1 MLVQYL
7 VLVTL
12 HLALQ
17 LVLSKVIRIVN
28 HDRYINL
35 LIGQLTTLVLTL
47 AYIISVQL
55 YIEVNMAY

>member
-28 HDRYINL
+28 HDRYINM
-35 LIGQLTTLVLTL
+35 LIGQLTTLVLTF
-47 AYIISVQL
+47 AYIISEQL
-55 YIEVNMAY
+55 YVEVNMAY